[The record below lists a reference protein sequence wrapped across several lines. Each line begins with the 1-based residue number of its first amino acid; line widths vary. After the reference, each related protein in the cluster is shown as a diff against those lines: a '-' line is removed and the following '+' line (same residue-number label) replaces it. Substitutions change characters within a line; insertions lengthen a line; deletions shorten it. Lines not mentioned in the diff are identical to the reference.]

1 MIPYIGDFVV
11 NSTVRYFFGTNAS
24 AGASV
29 NRTTAGSI
37 RVYKNTSVTERTSVA
52 GITDTSGFD
61 SVTGLSAL
69 SIDLSNNTDAGFYAA
84 ANDYVVVLVGAVID
98 TQTVNVPLFQFSI
111 ENRTSVTRSLSAG
124 AITSSTIANSAIN
137 LRLANDPLASN
148 ARFTTYD
155 SFSGYPLL
163 SQSAQH
169 QISITGAH
177 HAAADVHEFQPNVI
191 TNAATDAT
199 FVDELVDAVWDE
211 LLSTHS
217 ISGSAGRI
225 LRDLAVV
232 NYGVTGTVT
241 ATINATFS
249 SFSTNLS
256 ALDNTYHH
264 QTILFMSGDCAGQS
278 VPIDSFTQ
286 LNGFII
292 TEEPYTSEPQP
303 GDTFAIL
310 PTHVHAKYAI
320 ADAMLSRKLD
330 STGDSNDVMNERT
343 VRSALRAMRNKVIVN
358 SGTMSVYK
366 EDDSTAAWEGTLSNT
381 ADVTVN
387 PDGGLL

>member
-61 SVTGLSAL
+61 SVTGLNAL

-84 ANDYVVVLVGAVID
+84 GNDYVVVLVGAVID

-124 AITSSTIANSAIN
+124 AITSSAIANSAIN
-137 LRLANDPLASN
+137 LRLANDPLTSN

-155 SFSGYPLL
+155 SFSGYPVL

-191 TNAATDAT
+191 TNTATDAT
-199 FVDELVDAVWDE
+199 FVNELVDAVWDE

-225 LRDLAVV
+225 LRDLASV
-232 NYGVTGTVT
+232 YTGVTGIVT
-241 ATINATFS
+241 SAVVATFS
-249 SFSTNLS
+249 SFSTNLTAS
-256 ALDNTYHH
+256 NETYDE
-264 QTILFMSGDCAGQS
+264 QTIVFTTGNCTGQS
-278 VPIDSFTQ
+278 VPVTEYLQ
-286 LNGFII
+286 TNGFIT
-292 TEEPYTSEPQP
+292 TEDPLTSEPQP
-303 GDTFAIL
+303 GDAFSII
-310 PTHVHAKYAI
+310 PIHVHKRTQI
-320 ADAMLSRKLD
+320 ADALLGRLLD
-330 STGDSNDVMNERT
+330 SSGSSNDVMNERT
-343 VRSALRAMRNKVIVN
+343 VRSALRAMRNRVIVN

-366 EDDSTAAWEGTLSNT
+366 EDDQTAAWEGTLSNT

-387 PDGGLL
+387 PDGGIA